1 MTKRQLGIAILL
13 VNAVGAAIMLYLAAV
28 RGPLIIAFA
37 LAGLF
42 ISVFYVAPPIR
53 LKHHGLG
60 EPGVFLIWGPLM
72 VGGTF
77 LAATGT
83 IAPWVLLVSVPYALL
98 VTSVLFGK
106 HIDKIEADGGARR
119 PDAARDP
126 RRGAGASR
134 RSVADDRRS
143 TR

>member
-1 MTKRQLGIAILL
+1 
-13 VNAVGAAIMLYLAAV
+13 MLYLAAV

-60 EPGVFLIWGPLM
+60 EPGVFLTWGPLM

-77 LAATGT
+77 RRAAGRSRRGCSSGERLVGECSAT
-83 IAPWVLLVSVPYALL
+83 IASDGRRRVASALP
-98 VTSVLFGK
+98 VTC
-106 HIDKIEADGGARR
+106 
-119 PDAARDP
+119 
-126 RRGAGASR
+126 R
-134 RSVADDRRS
+134 RSRGRAVGRSGDDRVTDDRRRWS
-143 TR
+143 G